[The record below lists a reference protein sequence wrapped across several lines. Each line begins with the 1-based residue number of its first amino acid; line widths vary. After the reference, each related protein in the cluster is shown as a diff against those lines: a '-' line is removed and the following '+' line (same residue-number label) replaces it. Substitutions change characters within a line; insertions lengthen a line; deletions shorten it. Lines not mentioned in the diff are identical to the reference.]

1 MELTKEHFDQIVK
14 DLVTKADVVGL
25 ASKTDIEVAI
35 ASSEKRIIQRIDEA
49 QEELAR
55 MVSAGFEDLQR
66 RLDFS
71 QQLKEHEL
79 KFQRLEEALHIKL

>member
-14 DLVTKADVVGL
+14 HL
-25 ASKTDIEVAI
+25 ASKSDVEGAV
-35 ASSEKRIIQRIDEA
+35 ASSEKRIIQRIDAA

-55 MVSAGFEDLQR
+55 LVAAGFEDVQR
-66 RLDFS
+66 RLDVS
-71 QQLKEHEL
+71 KQLHEFEL